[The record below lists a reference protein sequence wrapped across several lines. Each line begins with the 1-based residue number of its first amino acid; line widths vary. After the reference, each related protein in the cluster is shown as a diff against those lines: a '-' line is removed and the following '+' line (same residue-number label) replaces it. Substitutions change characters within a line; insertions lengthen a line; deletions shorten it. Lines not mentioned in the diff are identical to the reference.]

1 MVPLNQWI
9 KIKAPAT
16 VANMVCGFD
25 ILGFAVNNPYDEMEM
40 RLVNRTAGQAVI
52 TIINIDDYN
61 LPTDPEKN
69 VAGAALLAMIDE
81 YNTNIIGSSL
91 AIDSDKKVKAADIQV
106 TLANNMLVDFSTIG
120 FEVKINKL
128 IKPGSG
134 VGSSAASSAG
144 AVVGANYLLGN
155 PFSKDDLVRFAM
167 NGEKVAS
174 GVKHADNI
182 APCIHGGV
190 TLVRSIFP
198 LEVIALPSPTLFVTI
213 VHPQIEVRT
222 ADARSILKHNVQLK
236 DAIKQWGNIAGLV
249 AGLMKS
255 DYDLIG
261 RSLED
266 VIIEPVRSILIPG
279 FDELKKACKAAGALG
294 GGISGSGPSIF
305 FLSKE
310 KETALAVEKEM
321 KKLYEGLELAH
332 HTYVTTINQE
342 GVQVAV

>member
-1 MVPLNQWI
+1 MFVENQWI

-40 RLVNRTAGQAVI
+40 RWMTRANNEPSIV
-52 TIINIDDYN
+52 IINIDDYQ

-69 VAGAALLAMIDE
+69 VAGAALLALLEE
-81 YNTNIIGSSL
+81 YEE
-91 AIDSDKKVKAADIQV
+91 KAGVPKIK
-106 TLANNMLVDFSTIG
+106 

-144 AVVGANYLLGN
+144 AVVGANYLLGTI
-155 PFSKDDLVRFAM
+155 FSKDDLVRFAM

-182 APCIHGGV
+182 APCIFGGV

-198 LEVIALPSPTLFVTI
+198 LEVVALPSPQLHVTI

-222 ADARSILKHNVQLK
+222 SDARSILKQQVLLK

-279 FDELKKACKAAGALG
+279 FDDLKKACKQAGALG
-294 GGISGSGPSIF
+294 GGISGSGHSIF
-305 FLSKE
+305 MLSKT
-310 KETALAVEKEM
+310 KEIALAVEKEM
-321 KKLYEGLELAH
+321 NQLYDGIGLPH
-332 HTYVTTINQE
+332 HTYVTTINQA
-342 GVQVAV
+342 GVEVEA

>member
-1 MVPLNQWI
+1 MFVENQWI

-40 RLVNRTAGQAVI
+40 RWMTRANNEPSIV
-52 TIINIDDYN
+52 IINIDDYQ

-69 VAGAALLAMIDE
+69 VAGAALLALLEE
-81 YNTNIIGSSL
+81 YEE
-91 AIDSDKKVKAADIQV
+91 KAGAPKIK
-106 TLANNMLVDFSTIG
+106 

-144 AVVGANYLLGN
+144 AVVGANYLLGTI
-155 PFSKDDLVRFAM
+155 FSKDDLVRFAM

-182 APCIHGGV
+182 APCIFGGV

-198 LEVIALPSPTLFVTI
+198 LEVVALPSPQLHVTI

-222 ADARSILKHNVQLK
+222 SDARSILKQQVLLK

-279 FDELKKACKAAGALG
+279 FDDLKKACKQAGALG

-305 FLSKE
+305 MLSKT
-310 KETALAVEKEM
+310 KEIALAVEKEM
-321 KKLYEGLELAH
+321 NQLYDGIGLPH
-332 HTYVTTINQE
+332 HTYVTTINQA
-342 GVQVAV
+342 GVEIEA

>member
-1 MVPLNQWI
+1 MFVENQWI

-40 RLVNRTAGQAVI
+40 RWMTRANNEPSIV
-52 TIINIDDYN
+52 IINIDDYQ

-69 VAGAALLAMIDE
+69 VAGAALLALLEE
-81 YNTNIIGSSL
+81 YEE
-91 AIDSDKKVKAADIQV
+91 KAGVPKIK
-106 TLANNMLVDFSTIG
+106 

-144 AVVGANYLLGN
+144 AVVGANYLLGTI
-155 PFSKDDLVRFAM
+155 FSKDDLVRFAM

-182 APCIHGGV
+182 APCIFGGV

-198 LEVIALPSPTLFVTI
+198 LEVVALPSPQLHVTI

-222 ADARSILKHNVQLK
+222 SDARSILKHQVLLK

-279 FDELKKACKAAGALG
+279 FDDLKKACKQAGALG

-305 FLSKE
+305 MLSKT
-310 KETALAVEKEM
+310 KEIALAVEKEM
-321 KKLYEGLELAH
+321 NQLYDGIGLPH
-332 HTYVTTINQE
+332 HTYVTTINQA
-342 GVQVAV
+342 GVEVEA

>member
-1 MVPLNQWI
+1 MVAENQWI

-25 ILGFAVNNPYDEMEM
+25 ILGFAVNSPYDEMEM
-40 RLVNRTAGQAVI
+40 RWMARAENEASI
-52 TIINIDDYN
+52 TIINIDNYN

-69 VAGAALLAMIDE
+69 VAGAALLAFLEE
-81 YNTNIIGSSL
+81 YEEKQNNS
-91 AIDSDKKVKAADIQV
+91 KVSKIK
-106 TLANNMLVDFSTIG
+106 

-144 AVVGANYLLGN
+144 AVVGANYLVGN
-155 PFSKDDLVRFAM
+155 IFSKHDLVRFAM
-167 NGEKVAS
+167 NGEKLAS

-182 APCIHGGV
+182 APCIFGGV

-198 LEVIALPSPTLFVTI
+198 LEIIALPSPTLHVTI

-222 ADARSILKHNVQLK
+222 SDARSILRQQVLLK

-279 FDELKKACKAAGALG
+279 FDALKLACKQAGALG

-305 FLSKE
+305 MLSKT
-310 KETALAVEKEM
+310 KEIAIAVEKEM
-321 KKLYEGLELAH
+321 KQLYDGIGLPH
-332 HTYVTTINQE
+332 HTYVTSINQT
-342 GVQVAV
+342 GVEITA